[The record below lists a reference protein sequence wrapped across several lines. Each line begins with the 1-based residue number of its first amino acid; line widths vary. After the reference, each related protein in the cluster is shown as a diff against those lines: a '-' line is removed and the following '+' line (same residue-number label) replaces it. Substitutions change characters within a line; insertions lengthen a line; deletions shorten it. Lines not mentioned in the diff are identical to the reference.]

1 MKNKTFKRAKHN
13 PMALALRN
21 HKSAKVRSR
30 KHYSRKVKH
39 KNAG

>member
-1 MKNKTFKRAKHN
+1 MKKNIFTRAKHN

-30 KHYSRKVKH
+30 KHYTRKVKH
-39 KNAG
+39 KGQE